1 MQNLSKID
9 TAKDLVTKEW
19 VEAQDFLPSSAFT
32 KNGIKNALGI
42 ADWALA
48 ASKPSYDDVYLKL
61 AGGTISGNL
70 TVSGQFKAQTS
81 LASVSLLSNIFDVN
95 ASLKVQPG
103 WNLYLNGEA
112 IMKWS
117 DLKSKITY
125 SFSEIGSK
133 PTSLDGYGI
142 TDAVRTGSNFD
153 ATSQKPWILGYSNTA
168 HGWKGAGPAMIWGTP
183 GYYTRLNVLN
193 ENTDDPQLF
202 ISNVYENQEKGWAK
216 IVTDKNIS
224 NHSISHTSLRNWKPS
239 DAGAKMGYVYGD
251 NGWATNGA
259 AMSFPIGN
267 YTGLFNFTSRS
278 DKANDLYI
286 AANVGGTVSPWTKI
300 LTEANI
306 ANSTALDS
314 RYLKLAGG
322 TIDGSL
328 TINGRLVGQAISNPI
343 NANVTNKWRFIYADN
358 GIYLQAGTSD
368 GNTPGNLYFS
378 GYTGVAANKITF
390 KGLTSEFS
398 GNVAIGGSLTITGNG
413 ITLGGKTISNW
424 NQVRMG
430 ASVLIPM
437 TGTQILYPNE
447 HYTYVETL
455 TSSSN
460 ISFTLTDDTSGVSVT
475 KIYYIVFQTGS
486 TTPTFTFNRTLYW
499 KDGKNL
505 TALAANKRYRI
516 VIDKDLATLETYS

>member
-32 KNGIKNALGI
+32 KPGIKNALGI
-42 ADWALA
+42 SDWALA

-61 AGGTISGNL
+61 AGGTISGALLVNSTL
-70 TVSGQFKAQTS
+70 TTSGSIYCNANIKINAGGKLILGNDEGITS
-81 LASVSLLSNIFDVN
+81 
-95 ASLKVQPG
+95 
-103 WNLYLNGEA
+103 
-112 IMKWS
+112 WS

-133 PTSLDGYGI
+133 PTTLDGYGI

-183 GYYTRLNVLN
+183 GYYTRLNVFN

-202 ISNVYENQEKGWAK
+202 ISNVYANQEKGWAK
-216 IVTDKNIS
+216 IVTDKNIASYSIALDSNGKELLPTDSKAKASYVYGGNGWKTAGPAMIFPNGGYSGLFNFGMSNPQTNPNVSPSLFININYGGTLGPWTEVITDKNIS
-224 NHSISHTSLRNWKPS
+224 NHSIANNSLRDWKPS

-259 AMSFPIGN
+259 AMSFPKGN

-278 DKANDLYI
+278 GTANDLYI

-300 LTEANI
+300 LTEGNI
-306 ANSTALDS
+306 
-314 RYLKLAGG
+314 G
-322 TIDGSL
+322 TTSL
-328 TINGRLVGQAISNPI
+328 PKINLNGR
-343 NANVTNKWRFIYADN
+343 
-358 GIYLQAGTSD
+358 
-368 GNTPGNLYFS
+368 
-378 GYTGVAANKITF
+378 
-390 KGLTSEFS
+390 
-398 GNVAIGGSLTITGNG
+398 
-413 ITLGGKTISNW
+413 TISNW
-424 NQVRMG
+424 DQVRMM
-430 ASVLIPM
+430 AYALLAT
-437 TGTQILYPNE
+437 TGSQTLYPNA
-447 HYTYVETL
+447 HYTFMSAL

-460 ISFTLTDDTSGVSVT
+460 LSITLTDDTSGESIT
-475 KIYYIVFQTGS
+475 KIYYIVFRTGS

-499 KDGKNL
+499 KDGKSL
-505 TALAANKRYRI
+505 TSLAANKRYRI
-516 VIDKDLATLETYS
+516 VIDEDLATLETYS